1 LSEIPAPPR
10 HLRRETRAWWREV
23 ATAYELEGHHL
34 KLLTLAAGA
43 WDRCVQ
49 SREAIRRHG
58 LVYKDR
64 WGAPK
69 PRPEVSIER
78 DSKIAFARLLR
89 ELALDVDPPEESRPP
104 ITRGTAA
111 LRRVQ

>member
-1 LSEIPAPPR
+1 VSEIPVPPR
-10 HLRRETRAWWREV
+10 HLRPETRAWWRDV
-23 ATAYELEGHHL
+23 ATTYELEGHHL

-49 SREAIRRHG
+49 SRDAIKRHG

-64 WGAPK
+64 FGSPK
-69 PRPEVSIER
+69 PRPEVAIER

-104 ITRGTAA
+104 IARGTAA